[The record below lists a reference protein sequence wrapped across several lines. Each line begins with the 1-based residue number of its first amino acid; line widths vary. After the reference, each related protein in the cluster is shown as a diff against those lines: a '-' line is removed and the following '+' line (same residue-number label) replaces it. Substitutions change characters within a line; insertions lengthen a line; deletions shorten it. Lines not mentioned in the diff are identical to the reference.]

1 MRDRPF
7 IPASEQ
13 PRPFSEVLA
22 ERRAMDPAVRFADA
36 AMDQVL
42 ELESQAAEAA
52 DPATRKRLQCEA
64 EDLRC
69 AMTRR

>member
-1 MRDRPF
+1 MRLRPF
-7 IPASEQ
+7 IPANEP

-22 ERRAMDPAVRFADA
+22 ERRAMDPAARVADA

-42 ELESQAAEAA
+42 ELESQAADAS
-52 DPATRKRLQCEA
+52 DPATRKRLLCEA